1 MRVSIILSLVVCL
14 FYAPIWW
21 FQEPKAYFKPD
32 SKDEKKAL
40 TIMKHYST
48 LLNLSK
54 LYNVIYRMQVGMNK
68 MSSMVENPIQSDI

>member
-1 MRVSIILSLVVCL
+1 
-14 FYAPIWW
+14 
-21 FQEPKAYFKPD
+21 
-32 SKDEKKAL
+32 
-40 TIMKHYST
+40 MKHYST